1 MRLNL
6 CRDVIF
12 GHGVALYA
20 VPETKFPEE
29 VTTLVRNGRTTR
41 DGFSR
46 RKIQMQTK
54 IATAFKGRREG
65 AAGVGTD
72 KDEEARKIS

>member
-12 GHGVALYA
+12 GHGVSLYA

-29 VTTLVRNGRTTR
+29 VAALVSNGRTTR

-54 IATAFKGRREG
+54 IVTAFKGRREG

-72 KDEEARKIS
+72 EDEEARNIS

>member
-1 MRLNL
+1 LRLNL

-12 GHGVALYA
+12 GHGVSLYA

-29 VTTLVRNGRTTR
+29 VTTLVSNRRTTR
-41 DGFSR
+41 EGFSR
-46 RKIQMQTK
+46 RKIQMQAK
-54 IATAFKGRREG
+54 ITTALKGRRKG

-72 KDEEARKIS
+72 KDEDARKMS